1 MVFNAYDYLKSK
13 GYKVEKRWQK
23 ITIGELIE
31 LLREYSYLK
40 TKENGGTKKRPDKS
54 S

>member
-13 GYKVEKRWQK
+13 GYKVKKKWQK
-23 ITIGELIE
+23 VTIGELIE

-40 TKENGGTKKRPDKS
+40 QKENGGQKTKKS
-54 S
+54 T